1 MRLRVWTVVVALG
14 TFSRVGVAD
23 GVSDRQLRRAI
34 RGAGADQVSALV
46 AAEEAHRAAEVTLR
60 ESAEGVATARLA
72 HEAAL
77 LRVDHAN
84 VGLLAIDAE
93 RAWAESSEDRGRLA
107 ALFSERREAAKELT
121 WRQAQAEVARLS
133 LLAAEQA
140 EGLRTAELAT
150 RSGVL
155 ELVRLRTFVDLEG
168 SDEALEK
175 QIGELQGALGRA
187 EVLRH
192 ESELLLE
199 RTVSAV
205 TQAEVQVE
213 RLAP

>member
-1 MRLRVWTVVVALG
+1 MRLRVWAVVVALG

-121 WRQAQAEVARLS
+121 WRQAQAEVARL
-133 LLAAEQA
+133 
-140 EGLRTAELAT
+140 G
-150 RSGVL
+150 G
-155 ELVRLRTFVDLEG
+155 
-168 SDEALEK
+168 
-175 QIGELQGALGRA
+175 
-187 EVLRH
+187 
-192 ESELLLE
+192 
-199 RTVSAV
+199 
-205 TQAEVQVE
+205 
-213 RLAP
+213 